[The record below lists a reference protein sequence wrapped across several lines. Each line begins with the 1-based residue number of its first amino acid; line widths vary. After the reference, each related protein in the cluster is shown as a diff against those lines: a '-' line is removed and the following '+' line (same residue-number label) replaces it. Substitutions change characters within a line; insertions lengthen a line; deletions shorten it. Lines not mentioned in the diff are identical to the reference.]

1 METPSRGLEKGLAA
15 KGVGAAKNERAV
27 SLKGNRPAMAGQF
40 SQASVTVIPL
50 EVQVTA

>member
-1 METPSRGLEKGLAA
+1 METPSRGLEKGMTA
-15 KGVGAAKNERAV
+15 KGRGPTKDERAV
-27 SLKGNRPAMAGQF
+27 SPKGNRPVMAGRF